1 MQEILLQG
9 VILLFSFKLVL
20 TQSYRLLVEDVSP
33 VRLSCCACDMS
44 TGDSADID
52 DVKFWRNRTAV
63 NNLGLREK
71 RDVPVFED
79 EMENGITFILTR
91 KFEGYYT
98 CGQQVKGTVEESP
111 PVFLVCKLAI
121 EYILLCLQLIFFFLQ
136 HAWCSTICQIALMKF
151 SMQFLRIK
159 RLFIVLFSQVN

>member
-1 MQEILLQG
+1 MQKILQG

-33 VRLSCCACDMS
+33 VRLSCYDIS

-52 DVKFWRNRTAV
+52 DVKFWRNRTPV

-71 RDVPVFED
+71 RALPVIED
-79 EMENGITFILTR
+79 QMENEITFSLTH

-98 CGQQVKGTVEESP
+98 CGRQVMGTVEESP
-111 PVFLVCKLAI
+111 PVFLVCKLVI
-121 EYILLCLQLIFFFLQ
+121 EYILLFLTQ
-136 HAWCSTICQIALMKF
+136 
-151 SMQFLRIK
+151 
-159 RLFIVLFSQVN
+159 